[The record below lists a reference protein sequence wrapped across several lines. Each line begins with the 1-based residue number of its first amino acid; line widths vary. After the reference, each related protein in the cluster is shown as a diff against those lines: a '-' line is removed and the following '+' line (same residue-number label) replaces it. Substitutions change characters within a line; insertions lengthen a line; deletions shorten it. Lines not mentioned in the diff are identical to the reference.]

1 METIQSAALEFAITL
16 AIGGLG
22 LLAAYASYGI
32 KKAAHT
38 LKVQTEKLEKEEQR
52 TLFIN
57 ALDDAA
63 ELTDK
68 VVSAIEQTT
77 ASGLRELV
85 KDGKANRKELEAL
98 AIKAADEIK
107 RSLAPQAQK
116 IITEHFG
123 SFEKYL
129 KDSIEAKVHE
139 LKTKPTLLS

>member
-1 METIQSAALEFAITL
+1 METIQNAALEFAITL

-32 KKAAHT
+32 KRATQT
-38 LKVQTEKLEKEEQR
+38 LKLQTEKIEQEGQR
-52 TLFIN
+52 MLFLD
-57 ALDDAA
+57 ALDDVA

-68 VVSAIEQTT
+68 VVSSIEQTT
-77 ASGLRELV
+77 AAGLRELV
-85 KDGKANRKELEAL
+85 KDGKASRSELEAL
-98 AIKAADEIK
+98 AFKAAEEIK
-107 RSLAPQAQK
+107 KSLAPQAQR

-139 LKTKPTLLS
+139 IKTKPTLLN